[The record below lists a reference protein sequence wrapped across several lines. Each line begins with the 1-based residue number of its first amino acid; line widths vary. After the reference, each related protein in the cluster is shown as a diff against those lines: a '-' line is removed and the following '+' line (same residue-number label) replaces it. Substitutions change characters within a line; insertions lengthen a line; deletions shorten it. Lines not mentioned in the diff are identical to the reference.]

1 MKIKKIMSIAV
12 LGYGLA
18 LVSAPANAFTW
29 ASVLQLIKTMSSEA
43 SAWAVSVKQ
52 TAVAANQ
59 ESMAELTSK
68 KQLATAIGAI
78 GMSDRVMK
86 SITSFDS
93 ELGQPVTIK
102 CAAQQNGKLF
112 VEAESQ
118 RDKDASHLMASFASQ
133 RVGSKAVADT
143 QRLNMHRDTYCTVSE
158 AKQGMCTLSPNGMQ
172 GWDVNYAGAFGEKT
186 LAPEG
191 EVAAYAYAAM
201 ISDARAEAQTDCKT
215 TACAAAQSEQ
225 LATAAMSAMAAN
237 SIIGQVTDRRVPM
250 LTGK

>member
-1 MKIKKIMSIAV
+1 MKIRKVVGVAV

-18 LVSAPANAFTW
+18 LFSAPANALSW
-29 ASVLQLIKTMSSEA
+29 ASVLELIKSMQSEA
-43 SAWAVSVKQ
+43 GAWAVSVKQ
-52 TAVAANQ
+52 SAVVANQ
-59 ESMAELTSK
+59 ESTAELTSK

-78 GMSDRVMK
+78 GMSDKVMR
-86 SITSFDS
+86 SVVSFSPD
-93 ELGQPVTIK
+93 LGQPATIK
-102 CAAQQNGKLF
+102 CDAQQNGKLF

-133 RVGSKAVADT
+133 RVGSRAVADT
-143 QRLNMHRDTYCTVSE
+143 DRLNMHRDTYCTVSE

-172 GWDVNYAGAFGEKT
+172 GWDVNYSGAFGEKT

-201 ISDARAEAQTDCKT
+201 ISDTRAEAQTDCKT
-215 TACAAAQSEQ
+215 TACAAAQSQQ
-225 LATAAMSAMAAN
+225 LATAAMGAMVAS
-237 SIIGQVTDRRVPM
+237 SIIGQVTARRVPM